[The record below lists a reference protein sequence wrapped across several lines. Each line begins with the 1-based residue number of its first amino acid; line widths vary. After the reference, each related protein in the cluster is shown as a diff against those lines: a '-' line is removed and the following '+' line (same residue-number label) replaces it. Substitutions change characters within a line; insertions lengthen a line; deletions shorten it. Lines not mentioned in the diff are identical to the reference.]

1 MWFAYLET
9 LMLGL
14 SRFARLAIG
23 EPPQAIDLDLNML
36 TSDFYIR
43 HTTSHAGTRYDDLF
57 SKSFGEPPR

>member
-1 MWFAYLET
+1 
-9 LMLGL
+9 MLGL
-14 SRFARLAIG
+14 CRFARLAIG

-36 TSDFYIR
+36 TSDFYVR